1 VDTLTVKEYLALSK
15 WGRLK
20 YRLYRNPLVM
30 LGVGPQYIFVFVH
43 RLAGKHSGRRER
55 NNLYLI
61 NLGILALYG
70 SLWWVMGLKALLLIY
85 APIMIISGAAGVWLF
100 YVQHQYE
107 DTYWRG
113 RGEWDYAT
121 SALLGSSYYKLPR
134 VLQWFS
140 GNIGF
145 HHIHHLSPKIPNY
158 KLQRCHEENPLF
170 QESTVL
176 GIRASLKTASMK
188 LWDEEGQR
196 MVSFRRL
203 KK

>member
-1 VDTLTVKEYLALSK
+1 MAAN
-15 WGRLK
+15 G
-20 YRLYRNPLVM
+20 LVENRF
-30 LGVGPQYIFVFVH
+30 GV
-43 RLAGKHSGRRER
+43 
-55 NNLYLI
+55 
-61 NLGILALYG
+61 
-70 SLWWVMGLKALLLIY
+70 
-85 APIMIISGAAGVWLF
+85 IIAGAAGVWLF

-107 DTYWRG
+107 ETYWRG
-113 RGEWDYAT
+113 RGEWDYAP
-121 SALLGSSYYKLPR
+121 SALLGSSYYKLPL

-176 GIRASLKTASMK
+176 GIRSSLKTASMK
-188 LWDEEGQR
+188 LWDEERQR
-196 MVSFRRL
+196 MVGFRRL

>member
-1 VDTLTVKEYLALSK
+1 
-15 WGRLK
+15 
-20 YRLYRNPLVM
+20 
-30 LGVGPQYIFVFVH
+30 LGIGPQYIFLFRH
-43 RLAGKHSGRRER
+43 RFAGKHSGRRER
-55 NNLYLI
+55 NNLYLT
-61 NLGILALYG
+61 NLGIFALYG

-107 DTYWRG
+107 NTYWRN

-134 VLQWFS
+134 ILQWFS

-176 GIRASLKTASMK
+176 ELRTSLKSASLR
-188 LWDEEGQR
+188 LWDEERGQ
-196 MVSFRRL
+196 MVGFNHL
-203 KK
+203 KA